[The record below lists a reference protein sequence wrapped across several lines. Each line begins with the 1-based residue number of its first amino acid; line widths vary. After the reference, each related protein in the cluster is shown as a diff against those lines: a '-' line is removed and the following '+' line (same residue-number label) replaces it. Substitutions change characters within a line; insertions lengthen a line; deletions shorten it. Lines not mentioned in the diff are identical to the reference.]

1 MAKRRAGVQGR
12 KGTSNFG
19 GPSRPKAGPSV
30 FQRTGAQKPG
40 ISSVKRVPTMRVNFS
55 PVAPRESPHMGGP
68 APGGLAAAFNRGPRG
83 GWRNGKS
90 PSGFEAAMHTY
101 TGNPP
106 ANIGSSD
113 IYH

>member
-1 MAKRRAGVQGR
+1 MAKRKAGMQGVGN
-12 KGTSNFG
+12 KNFS

-30 FQRTGAQKPG
+30 FQHTGAQKPG
-40 ISSVKRVPTMRVNFS
+40 FTTFKRVPTMKVNFS
-55 PVAPRESPHMGGP
+55 PVSPRESPHMGGP
-68 APGGLAAAFNRGPRG
+68 APAGLSKAMRPGAMG